1 MRPQMFREAWLG
13 KPKTS
18 GSELNKVEEI
28 VPEMI

>member
-1 MRPQMFREAWLG
+1 MFREAWLG